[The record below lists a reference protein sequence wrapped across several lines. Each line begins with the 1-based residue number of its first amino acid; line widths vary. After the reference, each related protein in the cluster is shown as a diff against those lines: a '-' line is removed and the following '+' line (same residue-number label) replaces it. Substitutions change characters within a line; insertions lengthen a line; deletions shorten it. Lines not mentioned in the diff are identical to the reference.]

1 MPSMKGYVPG
11 GLRPDGLPAE
21 APDPEVEAVAE
32 LFPRDRAA
40 AERSVEAA
48 MAAVAGAR
56 PAPRSGPLPARIP
69 RWAPALAAAVLVAV
83 VSSLLTAAIGRG
95 GDTVMVRFVLVAPE
109 ARSVSLAADFT
120 GWDAESVRLSKDPR
134 SGEWEVTIPLRKGQG
149 YFYNFVIDG
158 ETWVVDPAA
167 PRALDDGLGGRASY
181 LSL

>member
-1 MPSMKGYVPG
+1 MKGYEPG
-11 GLRPDGLPAE
+11 GLGPEGRPTE
-21 APDPEVEAVAE
+21 TPDPEVEAVAE

-40 AERSVEAA
+40 AMRSVEAA
-48 MAAVAGAR
+48 MAAVNGAR
-56 PAPRSGPLPARIP
+56 PARRPGTVPDRIP
-69 RWAPALAAAVLVAV
+69 RWAPALAAAALVAV
-83 VSSLLTAAIGRG
+83 VSSLLTLAIGRG
-95 GDTVMVRFVLVAPE
+95 GDTVMVRFVLAAPE

-120 GWDAESVRLSKDPR
+120 GWDMESVRLSKNPR
-134 SGEWEVTIPLRKGQG
+134 SGEWEVTIPLKKGQG